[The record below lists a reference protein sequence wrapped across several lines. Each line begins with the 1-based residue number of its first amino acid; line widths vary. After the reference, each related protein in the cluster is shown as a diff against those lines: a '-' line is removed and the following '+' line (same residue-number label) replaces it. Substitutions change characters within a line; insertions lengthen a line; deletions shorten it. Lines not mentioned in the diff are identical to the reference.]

1 MDRFVISR
9 ELRVACNKEILR
21 FRNKVAELLDRTKW
35 SYLGPNQN
43 TDMLTTLHI
52 TRSIYRPAIRLNL
65 NLKLPHWFHE
75 IIFLIHGIIKS
86 RYNVRRKSVPVLVFS
101 TWFSV
106 KMLTIIRENVP
117 WMKFNYRLKYI
128 ISYKISVR
136 FLIDIIKLYPF
147 III

>member
-65 NLKLPHWFHE
+65 NLTLPHWFHE
-75 IIFLIHGIIKS
+75 IIFLIHG
-86 RYNVRRKSVPVLVFS
+86 YNKIPIQCAEEECPSFS
-101 TWFSV
+101 FFY
-106 KMLTIIRENVP
+106 LIFRENAYDYSRKRSLDEIQLP
-117 WMKFNYRLKYI
+117 LEIYNIL
-128 ISYKISVR
+128 KISVR

>member
-65 NLKLPHWFHE
+65 NLTLPRWFHE
-75 IIFLIHGIIKS
+75 IIFLIHG
-86 RYNVRRKSVPVLVFS
+86 YNKIPIQCAEEECPSFS
-101 TWFSV
+101 FFYLIFHEWI
-106 KMLTIIRENVP
+106 TIIRENVP